1 MTATAASFSNRG
13 SFRPGSDGSRVAI
26 FLPSLRGG
34 GAERVFL
41 TLANG
46 FLERGIAV
54 DLVLAEAVGPYLP
67 DIPAMVRVIDLK
79 RRRLLTSLPRL
90 IRYLRT
96 ERPPVLLSTM
106 SHANVAAL
114 WARQRAGVSTRVIV
128 REANTLGVSTRRGS
142 LRNRLMPL
150 LVRRYYPAAD
160 QIVAVSEGVA
170 AGVLDLT
177 GLPPDRVRVLPNP
190 IVTRELRTRAA
201 EPLDHPWFSAGAPPV
216 ILGVGRLV
224 GQKDFPTLIRAF
236 AAVRAQRPA
245 RLLILGEGS
254 DRPQLESLVRDL
266 GISADTQ
273 LPGRLANPFSYMARA
288 AVFALS
294 SAWEGMP
301 GVLIQALACG
311 APVVATDCESGPR
324 EVLAGG
330 KFGGLVPVGD
340 HAALARSIAA
350 TLDAPRTPLPPEV
363 LKPYTEETAVESYLG
378 LLHVPATHV

>member
-1 MTATAASFSNRG
+1 VTVTAASLSAKE
-13 SFRPGSDGSRVAI
+13 SFHHRSDVSRVAI

-46 FLERGIAV
+46 FLQRGISV
-54 DLVLAEAVGPYLP
+54 DLLLAEAVGPYLTE
-67 DIPAMVRVIDLK
+67 IPPSVRVIDL
-79 RRRLLTSLPRL
+79 RRRRVLTSLPRL
-90 IRYLRT
+90 IRYLRA
-96 ERPPVLLSTM
+96 ERPEVLLSTM
-106 SHANVAAL
+106 SHANITAL
-114 WARQRAGVSTRVIV
+114 WARHLAGGSTRIIV

-142 LRNRLMPL
+142 LRNRLMPW
-150 LVRRYYPAAD
+150 LVRMCYPWAD

-170 AGVLDLT
+170 ASVLDMT
-177 GLPPDRVRVLPNP
+177 GLPPSKVRVLPNP
-190 IVTRELRTRAA
+190 IVTPELKARAA
-201 EPLDHPWFSAGAPPV
+201 EPLDHPWFLAGAPPV

-236 AAVRAQRPA
+236 AAVRAQRAA
-245 RLLILGEGS
+245 RLIILGEGA
-254 DRPQLESLVRDL
+254 DRPRLESLVRDL
-266 GISADTQ
+266 GVSADTQ
-273 LPGRLANPFSYMARA
+273 LPGRTPNPFSYMARA
-288 AVFALS
+288 AVFVLS

-340 HAALARSIAA
+340 HAALARAITAA
-350 TLDAPRTPLPPEV
+350 LDAPRKTLPPEV
-363 LKPYTEETAVESYLG
+363 LEPYTDEASVESYLN
-378 LLHVPATHV
+378 LFHIPAAHV